1 MSHKNWIVVSGLCWF
16 AIGASLLYKGLG
28 FIAATTFLPDS
39 FCMRWQGVFG
49 SPQQAGIVLIGV
61 GMGVGLMK
69 GLFVLSKTVQRVTG
83 RIRGLT
89 LPIRVLQV
97 YAKSYWLV
105 IGAMVG
111 LGLSLRFFSIPL
123 DVRGFVDVAIGSALF
138 VGSLL
143 YFREALNGNFTTEK
157 VDEK

>member
-1 MSHKNWIVVSGLCWF
+1 MNHKNWIIASGFLWF

-28 FIAATTFLPDS
+28 FIAAATFLPDS
-39 FCMRWQGVFG
+39 FCMRWQQVFG
-49 SPQQAGIVLIGV
+49 SPQQGGIVLIGV

-89 LPIRVLQV
+89 LPIRVSQV

-111 LGLSLRFFSIPL
+111 LGMSLRFLSIPL
-123 DVRGFVDVAIGSALF
+123 DVRGVIDVAIGSALL

-143 YFREALNGNFTTEK
+143 YFREAMYTETT
-157 VDEK
+157 